1 MTVIQ
6 IMWQRYEIIG
16 NKGVGNG
23 NYFVMRAFLV
33 GGKGEK
39 PDVDT
44 SGTVANKREKEKG
57 GGGEWVGEVRGEGAT
72 TCGAC
77 FAWR

>member
-1 MTVIQ
+1 
-6 IMWQRYEIIG
+6 
-16 NKGVGNG
+16 
-23 NYFVMRAFLV
+23 MRAFLV

-39 PDVDT
+39 PDVNT
-44 SGTVANKREKEKG
+44 SGTVVNKREKEKG

-72 TCGAC
+72 TCGVC